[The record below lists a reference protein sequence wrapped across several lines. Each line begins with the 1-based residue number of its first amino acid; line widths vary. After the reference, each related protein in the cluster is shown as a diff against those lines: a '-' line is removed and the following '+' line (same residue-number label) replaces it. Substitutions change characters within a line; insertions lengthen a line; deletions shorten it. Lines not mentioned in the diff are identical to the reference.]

1 MADHSS
7 PAAPRYYVPGQL
19 VPKLIYLG
27 CAILVTL
34 MGLACMWEP
43 TIRLIRGQ
51 VVEAR
56 IAEIHVSEPGKADI
70 IYNYRRDYPE
80 ERNLEVTFSH
90 YVAVA
95 VDGRE
100 ELFRIS
106 ADSRKAPINFYN
118 VNDRVRVAYYPHD
131 PKRVAFAYEH
141 ARTWGAAGVILS
153 VGLTMLLTAVPLVL
167 AANKPILID
176 PEAPV
181 DPQEAKE

>member
-7 PAAPRYYVPGQL
+7 SAEPRYFVPGQL
-19 VPKLIYLG
+19 VPKLIYLALAG
-27 CAILVTL
+27 LVTL
-34 MGLACMWEP
+34 IGLVYLWEP
-43 TIRLIRGQ
+43 VIRLVKGNT
-51 VVEAR
+51 VEAR
-56 IAEIHVSEPGKADI
+56 VAEIHVSEPGKADV
-70 IYNYRRDYPE
+70 IYNYRRDYHE
-80 ERNLEVTFSH
+80 ERNLEITFSH
-90 YVAVA
+90 YVAVD

-100 ELFRIS
+100 TLFRIS

-118 VNDRVRVAYYPHD
+118 VNDRVRVAYFPHD
-131 PKRVAFAYEH
+131 PKHVAFAYEH

-181 DPQEAKE
+181 DTAETKE